1 MIKINLAPTVVFGSS
16 QASVSNLS
24 GSNDG
29 FLTDAELRKE
39 SFKRLA
45 IVFILPAALYAY
57 QQQNVPEKIAQ
68 LNQKSKALAEMKA
81 FNETNSGS
89 VAEIKKF
96 KEDQDKIEKRIN
108 ALDKISKDR
117 QREIQVLDL
126 FQQVI
131 PEKAWLTKLEVQP
144 DKVIATGIS
153 LTDAEIST
161 FMEALTKSAFLMDVN
176 LVNSSEVNVDNM
188 SLKKFEIS
196 CLLEKPR

>member
-1 MIKINLAPTVVFGSS
+1 MIKINLAPSAIFGSS
-16 QASVSNLS
+16 SAAVSSLG

-29 FLTDAELRKE
+29 FQSDQELRKE
-39 SFKRLA
+39 AFKRLA
-45 IVFILPAALYAY
+45 VILVLPLGLYAY
-57 QQQNVPEKIAQ
+57 QQQNVPQKIAQ
-68 LNQKSKALAEMKA
+68 VAQQNKALADMQA
-81 FNETNSGS
+81 FNEKNSS
-89 VAEIKKF
+89 AVAEIKRF
-96 KEDQDKIEKRIN
+96 KEDQEKIEKRIA

-131 PEKAWLTKLEVQP
+131 PEKAWLTKLEIAP
-144 DKVIATGIS
+144 DRVTVHGIS

-161 FMEALTKSAFLMDVN
+161 FMEALAKSAFLMDVN
-176 LVNSSEVNVDNM
+176 LISSTEFITDNM